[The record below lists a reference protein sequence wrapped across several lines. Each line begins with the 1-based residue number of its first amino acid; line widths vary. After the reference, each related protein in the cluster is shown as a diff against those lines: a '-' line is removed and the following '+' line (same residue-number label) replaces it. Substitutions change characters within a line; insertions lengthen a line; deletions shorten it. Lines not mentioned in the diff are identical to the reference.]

1 MGTACFGSWGYSKL
15 AKQLK
20 GVGESICFLQ
30 RVINVK
36 LTHHILFWMAFPHGS
51 VVKNLAA
58 NTGDAGSI
66 PRVGK
71 IPREG
76 NGNPLQ
82 YPCLGDPMDRG
93 AWWATGGH
101 DLATKP
107 QQQSCFRNSH
117 AAAALP
123 SFCLN
128 CERGSGQRSIPPSHW
143 PRYTVQSGQRPNK
156 PFA

>member
-1 MGTACFGSWGYSKL
+1 M
-15 AKQLK
+15 
-20 GVGESICFLQ
+20 GESICFLK

-51 VVKNLAA
+51 VVKNLPA
-58 NTGDAGSI
+58 NAGDAGSI

-71 IPREG
+71 IPGEE

-93 AWWATGGH
+93 AWWATAGH

-107 QQQSCFRNSH
+107 QQQSCFRNNR

-128 CERGSGQRSIPPSHW
+128 CERGLGQRSTPPSHW
-143 PRYTVQSGQRPNK
+143 PRYTVLNQGNVPISPLPEARMPCSEQSLQSGGFSPL
-156 PFA
+156 